1 MKTTKRTLMTEDKTV
16 LKSMSK
22 DLVQIRPTLS
32 KLVDAYLE
40 LEIGEFSNEIFHN
53 SLGRK
58 TAPIR
63 EKYFNNIKDEI
74 RAAGIKSSVVQ
85 KTMMNGAED
94 QFQNFLRKVDAV
106 LNFDSNR
113 IGREDIPVLNLKN
126 VTYFDHGAFELS
138 AKDTED
144 ILEKYCRKYLEG
156 DQEHETYEKVK
167 NFLEVFKDLTE
178 HFDKIGY
185 RYANEY
191 SDTNKGMSTIAN
203 SFFDF
208 KGDKITIR
216 PNSIRWA
223 VSGQKEELEK
233 RTKRFSR

>member
-58 TAPIR
+58 TASIR

-94 QFQNFLRKVDAV
+94 QFLQPH
-106 LNFDSNR
+106 S
-113 IGREDIPVLNLKN
+113 
-126 VTYFDHGAFELS
+126 S
-138 AKDTED
+138 
-144 ILEKYCRKYLEG
+144 
-156 DQEHETYEKVK
+156 
-167 NFLEVFKDLTE
+167 
-178 HFDKIGY
+178 
-185 RYANEY
+185 
-191 SDTNKGMSTIAN
+191 
-203 SFFDF
+203 
-208 KGDKITIR
+208 
-216 PNSIRWA
+216 
-223 VSGQKEELEK
+223 
-233 RTKRFSR
+233 